1 MSRRDLRRRAGGS
14 LRATLAVLAL
24 ATTAAAAMAPA
35 AAAERPA
42 QQRETARSYFTDT
55 VLVDQHGK
63 EVRFYSDLM
72 DGKVVVIDSMFTTC
86 VAVCPVISKK
96 MKAIAEAAGDRLGRD
111 VQLISISVDPA
122 ADTPA
127 KLRDYATRNGAPAKG
142 WSFLTGSPDNVQTVL
157 GKLGFAVEDK
167 DAHSTLVLMGNER
180 TGLWKKANGLASPAE
195 LVEIFES
202 VLDDRGAPAQGGAG
216 AAGGAR

>member
-1 MSRRDLRRRAGGS
+1 MSRRL
-14 LRATLAVLAL
+14 LARGA
-24 ATTAAAAMAPA
+24 ARAAAALVVLLAAAQSAAAPP

-42 QQRETARSYFTDT
+42 QQRETARGYFTDT
-55 VLVDQHGK
+55 VLVDQHGE

-86 VAVCPVISKK
+86 VAVCPMLSKR

-127 KLRDYATRNGAPAKG
+127 KLRAYATRNGAAAKG
-142 WSFLTGSPDNVQTVL
+142 WSFLTGSPADVRAVL
-157 GKLGFAVEDK
+157 GKLGFAVDDK

-180 TGLWKKANGLASPAE
+180 TGLWKKANGLASEDE

-202 VLDDRGAPAQGGAG
+202 VLRDRGGPAASGAG

>member
-1 MSRRDLRRRAGGS
+1 MRRPGLCRA
-14 LRATLAVLAL
+14 AAV
-24 ATTAAAAMAPA
+24 TAAAAAVLILLAAAPP

-42 QQRETARSYFTDT
+42 QERETARGYFTDT
-55 VLVDQHGK
+55 VLVDQRGE

-72 DGKVVVIDSMFTTC
+72 DGKVVVVDSMFTTC
-86 VAVCPVISKK
+86 VAVCPVLSKR
-96 MKAIAEAAGDRLGRD
+96 MRAIAEAAGDRLGRD

-127 KLRDYATRNGAPAKG
+127 RMRDYANRNGVPAKG
-142 WSFLTGSPDNVQTVL
+142 WSFLTGSPQDVRTVL

-180 TGLWKKANGLASPAE
+180 TGLWKKANGLASEAE
-195 LVEIFES
+195 LVAIFES
-202 VLDDRGAPAQGGAG
+202 VLTDSGAPAEGGTG
-216 AAGGAR
+216 AASGAR

>member
-1 MSRRDLRRRAGGS
+1 MSRRETRRRAGGTPT
-14 LRATLAVLAL
+14 AAFAVLAL
-24 ATTAAAAMAPA
+24 VLSATAAAPPA
-35 AAAERPA
+35 AGAERPA
-42 QQRETARSYFTDT
+42 EQRETARAYFTDT
-55 VLVDQHGK
+55 ALVDQHGE

-86 VAVCPVISKK
+86 VAVCPVMSKK

-127 KLRDYATRNGAPAKG
+127 KLREYAKRNGAPAKG
-142 WSFLTGSPDNVQTVL
+142 WSFLTGSPQNVQAVL

-202 VLDDRGAPAQGGAG
+202 VLDDRGAS
-216 AAGGAR
+216 AGGAR

>member
-1 MSRRDLRRRAGGS
+1 MSRRDLRRRAGGR

-24 ATTAAAAMAPA
+24 ATTAAVAMAPA
-35 AAAERPA
+35 AAAERPVE
-42 QQRETARSYFTDT
+42 QRETARSYFTDT

-63 EVRFYSDLM
+63 EVHFYSDLM

-86 VAVCPVISKK
+86 VAVCPVMSKK

-167 DAHSTLVLMGNER
+167 DAHSTLVLIGNER

-195 LVEIFES
+195 LVEIFAS
-202 VLDDRGAPAQGGAG
+202 VLDDTGPAQGGAG